1 MVYEP
6 EEDSFFLKT
15 FVEKLAIGRVLD
27 LGTGSGIQAMAAA
40 ARREVREV
48 VAADIDEEAVTLVK
62 KKKIAKISA
71 VRSNLFSNIKGLFDT
86 IIFNP
91 PYLPDDEQHMD
102 AALDGGAEGY
112 EIIGRFLA
120 DAKRHLAERGFILLL
135 FSNRTGKDMVDSI
148 ISNEHYSA
156 ELLGRKSLPFF
167 EELYVYRVVPRKERE
182 IFAHGKRGLIYIEGD
197 VCIKEKNPDSAVDTL
212 KNEAEFLKIL
222 NRKNIG
228 PKLIKYEDK
237 KLYREFIEGEPLG
250 KFLAKE
256 EDKRKIISVL
266 LQILEQCR
274 KIDLLGIN
282 KTELTNPY
290 KDIIITPENKAVLID
305 FERCKMTEKPK
316 NVTQFLQ
323 YIAKNSALLSAKGI
337 ILDRNRIILLGK
349 RYKDSSS
356 SASFSNI
363 SDLFSCCLGSP
374 DMSPPI

>member
-6 EEDSFFLKT
+6 EEDSLFLRT

-27 LGTGSGIQAMAAA
+27 LGTGSGIQATAAA

-48 VAADIDEEAVTLVK
+48 IAADIDNESVAATMR
-62 KKKIAKISA
+62 KKIAKTSV

-91 PYLPDDEQHMD
+91 PYLPDDELHRD
-102 AALDGGAEGY
+102 SALDGGMAGY
-112 EIIGRFLA
+112 ELIERFLA
-120 DAKRHLAERGFILLL
+120 DAKRHLAEHGFILML
-135 FSNRTGKDMVDSI
+135 FSNRTGKEMIDTI
-148 ISNEHYSA
+148 IASEHYSA

-167 EELYVYRVVPRKERE
+167 EELYIYRIVLRKERE

-212 KNEAEFLKIL
+212 KNEAEFLRVL
-222 NRKNIG
+222 NMKGIG

-237 KLYREFIEGEPLG
+237 KLYREFVDGEPLG
-250 KFLAKE
+250 KFLVRE
-256 EDKRKIISVL
+256 EDNKKIISVL
-266 LQILEQCR
+266 LQILEHCR
-274 KIDLLGIN
+274 KMDLLGIN

-290 KDIIITPENKAVLID
+290 KDIIITPKNKAVLID
-305 FERCKMTEKPK
+305 FERCKKTEKPK

-323 YIAKNSALLSAKGI
+323 YLVKNIALLSKKGI
-337 ILDRNRIILLGK
+337 MLDRNRIIPLGK

-356 SASFSNI
+356 STSFTNI
-363 SDLFSCCLGSP
+363 SDLFSCLE
-374 DMSPPI
+374 